1 MANGEFD
8 EELAEIPAA
17 KKGPPRWMLFMG
29 CGCLVPGF
37 LVVAALAW
45 SLQLFGGLVNKES
58 SWSSLA
64 ELIRYDESARGEK
77 TGLEDDPRSPLDESR
92 TPGEFELL
100 LGGEVPFAG
109 VNAYWFGRGLPMP
122 FDSDQTIGPDPLSIT
137 VVKLETTQ
145 AERAS
150 MASPGTPLHE
160 DRTYLVNGKT
170 LRGRVVPEM
179 VNDRLHVQ
187 LSGLG
192 EVRGAGAV
200 VWLREGFLDAKEEDK
215 TFDLLAF
222 FQRPK
227 SSVPIKDEEVVRFL
241 TPFDLHSFPGNLG
254 EDAPADGPADGQ
266 GAETETESS
275 PGSESES
282 GSETESNDGS
292 GR

>member
-1 MANGEFD
+1 MASGDFD
-8 EELAEIPAA
+8 EELASIPAA
-17 KKGPPRWMLFMG
+17 QKGPPRWMMMMG
-29 CGCLVPGF
+29 CGCLIPGF

-58 SWSSLA
+58 AWDSLA
-64 ELIRYDESARGEK
+64 GLIRYDDSARGEK
-77 TGLEDDPRSPLDESR
+77 TGLADDPKSPQDESR

-109 VNAYWFGRGLPMP
+109 VNAYWFGRDLPMP
-122 FDSDQTIGPDPLSIT
+122 FADTDPGIGPDPLSIT
-137 VVKLETTQ
+137 VVKLESSQ

-150 MASPGTPLHE
+150 MASAGTPLHE

-179 VNDRLHVQ
+179 VNDNLHVQ

-192 EVRGAGAV
+192 EVRGAGTV
-200 VWLREGFLDAKEEDK
+200 VWLREGVADPEEEGE

-227 SSVPIKDEEVVRFL
+227 SSVSITDEEVVRFL
-241 TPFDLHSFPGNLG
+241 APFDLHSFPGSLG
-254 EDAPADGPADGQ
+254 GDAPLDEQGSDAEADDEP
-266 GAETETESS
+266 E
-275 PGSESES
+275 SESES
-282 GSETESNDGS
+282 NDGT
-292 GR
+292 GRK